1 MPELLKTHKE
11 LAQGPGPNCGC
22 PNFGCPSCLGSL
34 AQLHKDGSLTDDE
47 FAEAKHIALYVV
59 LSDDSPKK
67 MPQATFLHLA
77 AGQRECLT
85 DCLNTRALPLVQL
98 EEASPGLTA
107 DVYTFTI
114 LVEARL
120 QRADDD
126 VYNASTTTAAVA
138 DQMARMTEQT
148 DGGAAAK
155 PCRRRSRAA
164 PEPAEVPGRPASAGQ
179 AAGCFSCPS
188 DCSGWA
194 MPAVRPRRPT
204 QWLLDSCGMYR
215 VRPRHCTRALVFRG
229 L

>member
-1 MPELLKTHKE
+1 M
-11 LAQGPGPNCGC
+11 
-22 PNFGCPSCLGSL
+22 GSL

-47 FAEAKHIALYVV
+47 FAKAKDIALFVV
-59 LSDDSPKK
+59 LSDDTPKK
-67 MPQATFLHLA
+67 MPKTCTSL
-77 AGQRECLT
+77 RECLT
-85 DCLNTRALPLVQL
+85 DRLNTRALPLAQL

-107 DVYTFTI
+107 DVYNVAV

-126 VYNASTTTAAVA
+126 VYNASTTTAVA